1 MRTLRASLTISL
13 AVWLC
18 TSSLAK
24 ELNVKAEEFTVESVP
39 PVVVKTIPQAGSTD
53 VDPNLMEIKVSF
65 SKEMTDGSW
74 SWSRASKDSF
84 PNTTGMPKYQK
95 DKRTCVL
102 PVKFEPGKTYGI
114 WLNSTK
120 FRNFKDNEKRPAVP
134 YLLVFRTKAKK

>member
-1 MRTLRASLTISL
+1 MKTLRASLAISL

-18 TSSLAK
+18 TSSLAT
-24 ELNVKAEEFTVESVP
+24 ELNVKAEEITVESAP
-39 PVVVKTIPQAGSTD
+39 PVVVKTIPEAGSTD
-53 VDPNLMEIKVSF
+53 VDPNLTEIKVTF

-84 PNTTGMPKYQK
+84 PKTTGQPKYQK

-102 PVKFEPGKTYGI
+102 AVKLEPGKTYGI
-114 WLNSTK
+114 WLNSTI

-134 YLLVFRTKAKK
+134 YLLVFRTKTKK